1 MEDSS
6 ICFITKDCILKE
18 IQDNGKFA
26 LDILT
31 RLSKSTDDVLESK
44 FALSSKN
51 LRGRIAYILLDFA
64 NNIYKSNEFVL
75 PISRREIAEL
85 IDMRTENV
93 IRIMSEFRKDGL
105 IKINGHIIEVINPEM
120 LLKVSDAG

>member
-1 MEDSS
+1 M
-6 ICFITKDCILKE
+6 I
-18 IQDNGKFA
+18 
-26 LDILT
+26 
-31 RLSKSTDDVLESK
+31 
-44 FALSSKN
+44 
-51 LRGRIAYILLDFA
+51 
-64 NNIYKSNEFVL
+64 SNKFVL

>member
-1 MEDSS
+1 
-6 ICFITKDCILKE
+6 
-18 IQDNGKFA
+18 
-26 LDILT
+26 
-31 RLSKSTDDVLESK
+31 VLESK